1 MRIRFNT
8 FLSEKARDSHDFL
21 RKMESPKGIWIFFLF
36 KICSTHRV
44 TSAQHIIYQTNP
56 SATIKNLSLHSMFQH
71 TLFQY
76 FYILSSATHGFFL
89 NWGLEVDVD
98 ILNFLAVFKRIF
110 MDISLFWCQTMWGLG
125 WFPCLLWIFIRH
137 QLFNEPLVP

>member
-1 MRIRFNT
+1 MGGVSIKLTKKIQNFIYFTGPRGVRIRFNT
-8 FLSEKARDSHDFL
+8 FLSEKARDLHDFL
-21 RKMESPKGIWIFFLF
+21 RKMESPKGVWIFFLF

-56 SATIKNLSLHSMFQH
+56 SAIIKNLSLHSMFQH

-110 MDISLFWCQTMWGLG
+110 MDISLF
-125 WFPCLLWIFIRH
+125 
-137 QLFNEPLVP
+137 